1 MRLERQIAMA
11 LLGSAA
17 MVFAQNAPRPEF
29 EVATIRPTGDVTQG
43 QVAAGVHIDGAQVRW
58 AALTLKDYIGAAYRV
73 RVYQITGPDW
83 IGSERFNIAATLP
96 PGSTPDQIPDMMQ
109 ALLAER
115 FGLKLR
121 REKKEFSV
129 YALEVA
135 KDGLKMKE
143 AAPDP
148 AEANA
153 DPRAGVTV
161 TGAGSAQGVSVNL
174 GRGSSY
180 TFGNNRFDAKK
191 LTMQT
196 LAGNLER
203 FVDRPIVD
211 TTNLTGAYDFALDV
225 TPEDYQNMLIHAA
238 VAAGVVLP
246 PQALRLLDVGPPASL
261 FEALQKLGLRLDA
274 RKAPLDFFVVE
285 EARKTPT
292 DN

>member
-1 MRLERQIAMA
+1 MIATNK
-11 LLGSAA
+11 LLLIGFAA
-17 MVFAQNAPRPEF
+17 AAAVFAQNSLRPEF

-83 IGSERFNIAATLP
+83 ISSERFNIAATLP
-96 PGSTPDQIPDMMQ
+96 AESKQDQIPEMMQ
-109 ALLAER
+109 ALIGER
-115 FGLKLR
+115 FGLKLH
-121 REKKEFSV
+121 REKKEFPV

-135 KDGLKMKE
+135 KDGLKMQPV
-143 AAPDP
+143 AVDP
-148 AEANA
+148 AEA
-153 DPRAGVTV
+153 DPKAGVTV
-161 TGAGSAQGVSVNL
+161 TGAGSSQGVSVNL
-174 GRGSSY
+174 GRGASY

-191 LTMQT
+191 LNMQT

-211 TTNLTGAYDFALDV
+211 MTNLTGAYDFALDV

-246 PQALRLLDVGPPASL
+246 PQALRLMDVGPPASL
-261 FEALQKLGLRLDA
+261 FDALQKLGLRLTA
-274 RKAPLDFFVVE
+274 RKAPLDMLVVD

-292 DN
+292 EN

>member
-1 MRLERQIAMA
+1 MKLACQIAIGF
-11 LLGSAA
+11 LGASL
-17 MVFAQNAPRPEF
+17 VFAQNTPRPEF
-29 EVATIRPTGDVTQG
+29 EVAVIRPTGDVTQG

-83 IGSERFNIAATLP
+83 ISSERFNIAATLP
-96 PGSTPDQIPDMMQ
+96 AGTTQAQIPEMMQ

-121 REKKEFSV
+121 QEKKEFSV
-129 YALEVA
+129 YALEVT
-135 KDGLKMKE
+135 KDGFKMKE
-143 AAPDP
+143 SAPDP
-148 AEANA
+148 AAANA
-153 DPRAGVTV
+153 DPRTGVTV
-161 TGAGSAQGVSVNL
+161 TGAGSSQGVSVNL
-174 GRGSSY
+174 GRGASY
-180 TFGNNRFDAKK
+180 TFGNNRFDGKR

-196 LAGNLER
+196 FATNLER

-211 TTNLTGAYDFALDV
+211 MTNLTGAYDFALDV

-274 RKAPLDFFVVE
+274 RKAPLDFLVVE

-292 DN
+292 EN

>member
-1 MRLERQIAMA
+1 MKPGSQIVCAV
-11 LLGSAA
+11 LSTAA
-17 MVFAQNAPRPEF
+17 VFAQNSPRPEF
-29 EVATIRPTGDVTQG
+29 EVATIRPAGDVTQG
-43 QVAAGVHIDGAQVRW
+43 QVAAGVRIDGAQVRW
-58 AALTLKDYIGAAYRV
+58 TALTLKDYIGAAYRV

-83 IGSERFNIAATLP
+83 ISSERFNIAATLP
-96 PGSTPDQIPDMMQ
+96 PGTTRDQIPEMMQ

-121 REKKEFSV
+121 REKKDFPA

-135 KDGLKMKE
+135 KDGLKMQ
-143 AAPDP
+143 PVVLDP
-148 AEANA
+148 AEA

-161 TGAGSAQGVSVNL
+161 TGAGSSQGVSVNL
-174 GRGSSY
+174 GRGASY
-180 TFGNNRFDAKK
+180 TFGNNRFEAKK
-191 LTMQT
+191 LDMQA

-211 TTNLTGAYDFALDV
+211 MTKLTGAYDFALEV

-246 PQALRLLDVGPPASL
+246 PQALRLMDVGPPASL
-261 FEALQKLGLRLDA
+261 FDALQKLGLRLDP
-274 RKAPLDFFVVE
+274 RKESLDMLVVE

-292 DN
+292 EN